1 MNTNYLKIFSDKKE
15 KQPLLKKIF
24 AETFSKVKLTKRQK
38 IWWSIC
44 IVSMIVAIG
53 MKVKAQILSV
63 GGIYHGA
70 VTIRNIL
77 SVSELLTNNGKVT
90 PELAEDIAQSWSGI
104 DIIKSMLKYI
114 TEIQLKSIEKINEL
128 AFGTSTMFEHIL
140 QGLTIFAVIGCVYKL
155 VIHFLKTERFD
166 NVSAFTGFFQFI
178 GIAVLFVFSDQIV
191 DRVVSLN
198 RGIDTKNIEEMNLK
212 LDKELSNS
220 ILNDLSYAI
229 KLLKDN
235 KEKIEEEEKKKTESM
250 VFTAD
255 NEIKMMALK
264 IEKMKILTWDANLA
278 LQFKY
283 IYYSFFISV
292 IASIMAI
299 PSVILSV
306 MIKVLLTVMVAGTK
320 LVFLLAFIPGF
331 ENTWKTFMANMVNI
345 LLWGPIF
352 NAIYGFIVAIIIYMM
367 NENTL
372 GTGQIVWL
380 TIVACILAFQSISLT
395 TSAAGVVI
403 QGAGASMA
411 GALGSMSTMS
421 GVNVAMGVTKAAVGV
436 GAAMA
441 GAAVVGKSMSKK
453 GGK

>member
-44 IVSMIVAIG
+44 IVSMIVAMG
-53 MKVKAQILSV
+53 MKVKASGI
-63 GGIYHGA
+63 IYHGA

-77 SVSELLTNNGKVT
+77 SVSELLTNSGKVT

-220 ILNDLSYAI
+220 ILNDLNYAI
-229 KLLKDN
+229 ELLKDN
-235 KEKIEEEEKKKTESM
+235 KIKLEEEAEKKSNNIVT
-250 VFTAD
+250 VD
-255 NEIKMMALK
+255 NEIKIMALK

-421 GVNVAMGVTKAAVGV
+421 GVNVAMGVTKAAVGA

-441 GAAVVGKSMSKK
+441 GAAMVGKSMSKK

>member
-44 IVSMIVAIG
+44 IVSMIVAMG
-53 MKVKAQILSV
+53 MKVKASGI
-63 GGIYHGA
+63 IYHGA

-77 SVSELLTNNGKVT
+77 SVSELLTNSGKVT

-220 ILNDLSYAI
+220 ILNDLNYAI
-229 KLLKDN
+229 ELLKDN
-235 KEKIEEEEKKKTESM
+235 KIKLEEEAEKKSNNIVT
-250 VFTAD
+250 VD
-255 NEIKMMALK
+255 NEIKIMALK

-411 GALGSMSTMS
+411 GALGSLSTMCV
-421 GVNVAMGVTKAAVGV
+421 VNVAMGVTKAAVGV

>member
-44 IVSMIVAIG
+44 IVSMIVAMG
-53 MKVKAQILSV
+53 MKVKASGI
-63 GGIYHGA
+63 IYHGA

-77 SVSELLTNNGKVT
+77 SVSELLTNSGKVT

-220 ILNDLSYAI
+220 ILNDLNYAI
-229 KLLKDN
+229 ELLKDN
-235 KEKIEEEEKKKTESM
+235 KIKLEEEAEKKSNNIVT
-250 VFTAD
+250 VD
-255 NEIKMMALK
+255 NEIKIMALK

>member
-44 IVSMIVAIG
+44 IVSMIVAMG
-53 MKVKAQILSV
+53 MKVKASGI
-63 GGIYHGA
+63 IYHGA

-212 LDKELSNS
+212 LDKELSIS
-220 ILNDLSYAI
+220 ILNDLTYAI
-229 KLLKDN
+229 ELLNKN
-235 KEKIEEEEKKKTESM
+235 KENIDREELKKSSAM
-250 VFTAD
+250 VTVD
-255 NEIKMMALK
+255 NEIKLMALK

-441 GAAVVGKSMSKK
+441 GTAMVGKSMSKK